1 MKKRKGKVKYK
12 NINFIKIKKK
22 KDLKLIIF
30 EIKKR
35 IEIVLVWFNLQRVG
49 Y

>member
-22 KDLKLIIF
+22 KDLKSIIS
-30 EIKKR
+30 EIKKKD
-35 IEIVLVWFNLQRVG
+35 
-49 Y
+49 